1 MSNADQHYANEI
13 KRIST
18 EKEETLRVVEEQVRK
33 TVLGKDEAIASLRRR
48 IEELGMTI
56 GHLEKMIESQRIEIC
71 SLVK

>member
-1 MSNADQHYANEI
+1 MSNADQHYTNEI

-48 IEELGMTI
+48 IEEQGMTI